1 MKPIFNRRYGDWN
14 EDELAMV
21 MLMLEREYHK
31 NKKRGPLP
39 CDKLS
44 DAENVVVLD
53 VSKSKSPDHTTS
65 TEMSDTSTL
74 DTRSAKDALAM
85 EDAKQMLR
93 TMIKTEA
100 REMLHKFRH
109 IDPDFAQKLEQEF
122 KDEGIL

>member
-1 MKPIFNRRYGDWN
+1 MIKPIFNRRYGDWN
-14 EDELAMV
+14 EEELAMV
-21 MLMLEREYHK
+21 MLTLEREYHK
-31 NKKRGPLP
+31 EKKRGPLP
-39 CDKLS
+39 CDKPS

-53 VSKSKSPDHTTS
+53 VSKSKSPAPTTS
-65 TEMSDTSTL
+65 TVDTSTC

-85 EDAKQMLR
+85 ENAKQMLT

-109 IDPDFAQKLEQEF
+109 TDPDFAQKLEQEF

>member
-109 IDPDFAQKLEQEF
+109 TDPDFAQKLEQEF